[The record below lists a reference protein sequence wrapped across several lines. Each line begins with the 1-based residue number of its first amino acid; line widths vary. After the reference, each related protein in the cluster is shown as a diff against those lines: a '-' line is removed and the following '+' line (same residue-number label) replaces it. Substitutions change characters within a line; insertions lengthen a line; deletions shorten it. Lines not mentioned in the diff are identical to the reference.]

1 VQLGVS
7 SYSYASTIA
16 AGGLDLLGVVDR
28 VAATG
33 ADHLEIAQ
41 AGAGGPDL
49 PDDPALAD
57 AIAARAAARG
67 LPLTSY
73 VIAADF
79 RTAHEAGD
87 LESEVQRVFGH
98 LEAARRLGAQ
108 RVRHDV
114 VAWAWRETSEAEA
127 REVAELVVG
136 PCQRV
141 ADRAAELGLA
151 TMVENHGFFMND
163 PARVQ
168 ALVAAVDRP
177 NFSTL
182 VDVGNFLCVD
192 ADPLAAVRASLP
204 TASVVHLK
212 DFRVRPQLEPPGDP
226 AAEGWLRTVGGAGL
240 LGSVVGE
247 GDLPLAAIVREV
259 RASGFD
265 GPVTIEF
272 EGPEDDDAA
281 VAAGLAHARQLWAE
295 AA

>member
-1 VQLGVS
+1 MQLGVS
-7 SYSYASTIA
+7 SYSFASTIA
-16 AGGLDLLGVVDR
+16 AGGMGLLDVVDQ
-28 VAATG
+28 VADLG

-41 AGAGGPDL
+41 AGSGAADL

-57 AIAARAAARG
+57 ALAERAARRG

-79 RTAHEAGD
+79 RSAHEAGD
-87 LESEVQRVFGH
+87 LEAEVQRVFGH
-98 LEAARRLGAQ
+98 LEVARRLGVQ

-114 VAWAWRETSEAEA
+114 VAWAWRESSQAEA

-141 ADRAAELGLA
+141 ADRAAELGLV

-177 NFSTL
+177 GFSTL
-182 VDVGNFLCVD
+182 LDVGNFLCVD
-192 ADPLAAVRASLP
+192 ADPLEAVRASLP

-212 DFRVRPQLEPPGDP
+212 DFHVKAQLEPPGDP

-240 LGSVVGE
+240 LGSVVGD

-272 EGPEDDDAA
+272 EGPEDDAAA
-281 VAAGLAHARQLWAE
+281 VAKGLAHARQLWAE

>member
-1 VQLGVS
+1 MQLGVS

-49 PDDPALAD
+49 PDDPALTD
-57 AIAARAAARG
+57 AIAARAAERG

-79 RTAHEAGD
+79 RSAHAAGD
-87 LESEVQRVFGH
+87 LEAEVQRVFGH
-98 LEAARRLGAQ
+98 LEAARRLGVQ

-114 VAWAWRETSEAEA
+114 VAWAWREGSEAEA
-127 REVAELVVG
+127 REVAELVVR

-192 ADPLAAVRASLP
+192 ADPLAAVRTSLP

-259 RASGFD
+259 RSSGFD

>member
-28 VAATG
+28 VAASG

-41 AGAGGPDL
+41 AGAGAPDL
-49 PDDPALAD
+49 PDDLALTD
-57 AIAARAAARG
+57 AIAARAAERG

-79 RTAHEAGD
+79 RSAHEAGD

-98 LEAARRLGAQ
+98 LEAARRLGVA

-114 VAWAWRETSEAEA
+114 VAWAWRASSDAEA

-168 ALVAAVDRP
+168 ALVAAVERP

-192 ADPLAAVRASLP
+192 AEPLAAVRTSLP

-226 AAEGWLRTVGGAGL
+226 AAQGWLRTLGGAGL

>member
-1 VQLGVS
+1 MQLGVS

-49 PDDPALAD
+49 PDDPALTD
-57 AIAARAAARG
+57 AIAARAAERG

-79 RTAHEAGD
+79 RSAHAAGD
-87 LESEVQRVFGH
+87 LEAEVQRVFGH
-98 LEAARRLGAQ
+98 LEAARRLGVQ

-127 REVAELVVG
+127 HEVAELVVG

-192 ADPLAAVRASLP
+192 ADPLAAVRTSLP

>member
-28 VAATG
+28 VAASG

-49 PDDPALAD
+49 PDDTALTD
-57 AIAARAAARG
+57 AIAARAAERG

-79 RTAHEAGD
+79 RSAHAAGD

-98 LEAARRLGAQ
+98 LEAARRLGVQ

-136 PCQRV
+136 PCRRV

-192 ADPLAAVRASLP
+192 ADPLAAVRTSLP

-212 DFRVRPQLEPPGDP
+212 DFRIRPQLEPPGDP
-226 AAEGWLRTVGGAGL
+226 AGEGWLRTVGGAGL